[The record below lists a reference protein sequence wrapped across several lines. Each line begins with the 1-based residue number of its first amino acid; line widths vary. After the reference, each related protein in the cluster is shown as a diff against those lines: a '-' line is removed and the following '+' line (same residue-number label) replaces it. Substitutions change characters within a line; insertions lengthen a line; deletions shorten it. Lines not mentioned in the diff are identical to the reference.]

1 MPSGASDRR
10 LATVVFLDVVGST
23 AIASEIGDRRWHNIL
38 ARFKKVVRTEL
49 KRFGGRE
56 QDTAGDGFFATF
68 AEPAKAIRCAVALSS
83 AVHDIGIDIRIGL
96 HTGEVVSEGGALSGI
111 AVHIGARVMAL
122 GGGAE
127 VLVTST
133 VRDLVA
139 GSKIGFEDRSV
150 HELKGVEG
158 TWHVFAVTE
167 VDGARLPSPLTPA
180 EASVR
185 ISAVEAEPMLRR
197 RARALI
203 AAGAIGTALAIVVVL
218 ALTQGAGSG
227 TEGTS
232 ASKGTVTLV
241 KIDPATRDVVTTL
254 RDGAFS
260 EHLWGV
266 LGIVSGTLWQGTPH
280 ELVQRDVATGEI
292 NSTIPLAQG
301 LGPTDLGAGSVFVA
315 NMFAAGVSEI
325 TRYDDVSGKELGRLK
340 VDGDVADL
348 RYGNGAVWF
357 LANDGTLTKIDPLRF
372 KVMAT
377 YDTHTFAPG
386 VVVPLAGYVW
396 ICDCEVGKVIQF
408 DPRTETVVRILP
420 LAQHGFLFGVDSVDG
435 PTVWLLDP
443 GASTLT
449 PIDPETGT
457 TGRPI
462 GVPAQISDATISRG
476 SIWVSSPAE
485 IRRIPLDSSQ
495 SDPPIEMPGDVSA
508 GSIAVDPQTGDI
520 WVANCGC
527 PKS

>member
-1 MPSGASDRR
+1 MPSGAPDRR
-10 LATVVFLDVVGST
+10 LATVLFLDIVGST
-23 AIASEIGDRRWHNIL
+23 ATASELGDRRWHAIL
-38 ARFKKVVRTEL
+38 ARFRKVVRAEL
-49 KRFGGRE
+49 KRFGGKE
-56 QDTAGDGFFATF
+56 QDTAGDAFFATF
-68 AEPAKAIRCAVALSS
+68 AEPANAIRCAVAISS
-83 AVHDIGIDIRIGL
+83 AVQDVGIDIRIGL
-96 HTGEVVSEGGALSGI
+96 HTGEIVSVDGALSGI

-122 GGGAE
+122 GGAAE
-127 VLVTST
+127 ILVTGT
-133 VRDLVA
+133 VKDLVA
-139 GSKIGFEDRSV
+139 GSKIGFEDREV
-150 HELKGVEG
+150 QTLKGVEG

-167 VDGARLPSPLTPA
+167 VDGARLPSPLAPTDA
-180 EASVR
+180 TAR

-203 AAGAIGTALAIVVVL
+203 AAGAIGTAVAIVAVL

-227 TEGTS
+227 AETS
-232 ASKGTVTLV
+232 SSTGPVTLI
-241 KIDPATRDVVTTL
+241 KIDPTTGQIVTTL

-260 EHLWGV
+260 EHIWGV
-266 LGIVSGTLWQGTPH
+266 IGIVSGTLWQGTPD
-280 ELVQRDVATGEI
+280 ELVQRDVVTGAI
-292 NSTIPLAQG
+292 QNTIPLPQG
-301 LGPTDLGAGSVFVA
+301 LGPTDLGAGKVFVA
-315 NMFAAGVSEI
+315 SQYAAGVSEI
-325 TRYDDVSGKELGRLK
+325 TRYDEVSGKEAGQLK

-357 LANDGTLTKIDPLRF
+357 LAKDGTLTKIDPLKF
-372 KVMAT
+372 KVIAT
-377 YDTHTFAPG
+377 YDTSTFAPG

-408 DPRTETVVRILP
+408 DPRTETVVRTLTLP
-420 LAQHGFLFGVDSVDG
+420 QQGVLFGVDSVNG
-435 PTVWLLDP
+435 PTVWLLDR

-449 PIDPETGT
+449 PIDPETGA

-462 GVPAQISDATISRG
+462 GVPAQISDATISGG

-495 SDPPIEMPGDVSA
+495 TDPPIVMPGDVSA

-527 PKS
+527 PKN